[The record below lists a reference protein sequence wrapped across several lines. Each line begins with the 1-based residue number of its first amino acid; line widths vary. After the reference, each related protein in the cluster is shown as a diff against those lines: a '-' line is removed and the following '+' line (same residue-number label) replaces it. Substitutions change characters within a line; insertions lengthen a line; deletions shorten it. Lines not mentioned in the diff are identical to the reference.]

1 MTSMVEDLYRQYQVN
16 NMGVTEQSSET
27 VALEVGEAWTKVIHQ
42 EW

>member
-1 MTSMVEDLYRQYQVN
+1 MVADLYRQCKVN
-16 NMGVTEQSSET
+16 NIITAEKSSET